1 MKRKFLSLFLSVL
14 LMMSVMTFTAF
25 AEDSTVSYDVLNG
38 YTYTI
43 TGVNGTCYWGD
54 DAELGI
60 EQFLITTDS
69 VITLNFPTDFIDIW
83 DSDNEETV
91 FMPDFFGQEEWLITD
106 AVVVNGDVKVR
117 KDVSNYEVDLLEK
130 GNSDVEF
137 FGSGATI
144 KFNQPGNY
152 YITGGIGFNDAD
164 ERIAFMQ
171 KYAHLGDE
179 TGHYVFEIAVRVETG
194 ENPTDINDDFNIVDE
209 YYEPEY
215 SSEDA
220 YNKNLISIEGI
231 KDVYHIS
238 QYNAGQENYIA
249 YCTSPVTITAQCALD
264 DFSVYPMYY
273 ISEQQLW
280 DEKLP
285 IFPDG
290 KKAQDYEWYKHHQEI
305 YASEPDID
313 LAEYINA
320 NKGEK
325 YTITKPGY
333 YHVYGTIYDH
343 AGNYENDVF
352 TDIVIKITDLN
363 AVYAPS
369 KVLVDGEEYKF
380 EAYNIEG
387 NNYFKLRDIAMLLN
401 KNNAPQQF
409 ANVTWD
415 DVNKVVNVISY
426 EKYVPV
432 GGEFAE
438 GDGVSK
444 LAQYGASE
452 LYIDGYPR
460 GVRAYLINGNN
471 YFKLRDLAE
480 IFMFD
485 VDWDGASNSVIIDTL
500 SALNN

>member
-1 MKRKFLSLFLSVL
+1 MKKKFLSLFLSVI
-14 LMMSVMTFTAF
+14 LMMSVMTFTAL
-25 AEDSTVSYDVLNG
+25 AEDLTVSLDGLDG
-38 YTYTI
+38 YTYTV
-43 TGVNGTCYWGD
+43 TGVNGSSYYEDKIPQT
-54 DAELGI
+54 
-60 EQFLITTDS
+60 LISTDS
-69 VITLNFPTDFIDIW
+69 VITFNFPIDFIDVW
-83 DSDNEETV
+83 DMDNQETV
-91 FMPDFFGQEEWLITD
+91 FMPDFFGQEAWVNTG
-106 AVVVNGDVKVR
+106 AVFVNGDVKVR
-117 KDVSNYEVDLLEK
+117 KDISNSEVDILMK
-130 GNSDVEF
+130 GDLDIEF
-137 FGSGATI
+137 FGSGTSL

-152 YITGGIGFNDAD
+152 SIMVHVGFNDAD
-164 ERIAFMQ
+164 ERIAFME
-171 KYAHLGDE
+171 KYSDLGGGKS
-179 TGHYVFEIAVRVETG
+179 GHYMFNMEICVEMG
-194 ENPTDINDDFNIVDE
+194 ENQTDINDDFNIADD

-220 YNKNLISIEGI
+220 YNKNLISIDGI
-231 KDVYHIS
+231 KDIYHIS
-238 QYNAGQENYIA
+238 QYSVGQENYIA

-273 ISEQQLW
+273 INEYQLW

-285 IFPDG
+285 LFPDG
-290 KKAQDYEWYKHHQEI
+290 KKAQDYDWYESHQEI

-313 LAEYINA
+313 LAEYVYA
-320 NKGEK
+320 QKGEK
-325 YTITKPGY
+325 YTLTKPGY
-333 YHVYGTIYDH
+333 YHVRGTIYDEK
-343 AGNYENDVF
+343 GNYENDIY

-401 KNNAPQQF
+401 KNNAEAQF

-415 DVNKVVNVISY
+415 DVNKVVNVIPY

-432 GGEFAE
+432 GGEFTE
-438 GDGVSK
+438 GDGTSK

-452 LYIDGYPR
+452 LYIDGYPV

-471 YFKLRDLAE
+471 YFKLRDLAQ

-485 VDWDGASNSVIIDTL
+485 VDWDAAANSVIIDTL
-500 SALNN
+500 SALNR